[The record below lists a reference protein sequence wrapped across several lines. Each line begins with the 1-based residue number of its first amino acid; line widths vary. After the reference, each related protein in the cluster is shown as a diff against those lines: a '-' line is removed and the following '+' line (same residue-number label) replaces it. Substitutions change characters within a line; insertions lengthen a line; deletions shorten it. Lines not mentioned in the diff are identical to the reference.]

1 MSGDTSSTHL
11 VGLPIHLQAAN
22 CHRRHRLDRVVGL
35 DEPVRPLQVPALTAT
50 LRIRILLMEE
60 GGIQQALEGLSPQP
74 IAVHCSNLGFT
85 WPGRQRA
92 SLPVIHCPES
102 SKTIGAWAV

>member
-11 VGLPIHLQAAN
+11 VGLPIHLQTAN
-22 CHRRHRLDRVVGL
+22 CHHRHRLDHVVGL
-35 DEPVRPLQVPALTAT
+35 DEPVQPLQVPVLTAT
-50 LRIRILLMEE
+50 LRIRILLVKEC
-60 GGIQQALEGLSPQP
+60 GIQQALEGLSPQP
-74 IAVHCSNLGFT
+74 VAVHGSNMGFT

-102 SKTIGAWAV
+102 SKTRGAWAV